1 MTYVS
6 ILVRQQ
12 NNLCAPEV
20 RDGELELTRRRERE
34 YGANADIWRELELV
48 IVVRHWIVKVLGAQ
62 RGGSAHVSRLD
73 GRNLEVRCNLA
84 GGE

>member
-12 NNLCAPEV
+12 NNLCTPEV

-34 YGANADIWRELELV
+34 YGTNADIWRELKLV
-48 IVVRHWIVKVLGAQ
+48 VVVRHWIVQVLGVQ
-62 RGGSAHVSRLD
+62 RGVSAHDCRLD

>member
-12 NNLCAPEV
+12 NNLCTPEV

-34 YGANADIWRELELV
+34 YGTIADIWRELELV
-48 IVVRHWIVKVLGAQ
+48 VVVRHWIIQVLGVQ
-62 RGGSAHVSRLD
+62 RGGSTHDSHLG